1 MSYKKRSDKLYEV
14 EINEETVKIEVPFE
28 KASQIFTMII
38 ESGVAGTDENGEIKI
53 DPIVF
58 FKKFKPIAN
67 LVLTKFGPK
76 GEIIEDG
83 DCSLLS
89 QNEVKDL
96 IEVSS
101 DICSTFT
108 SVFFGESEEKSTK
121 SKKKSLAV
129 V

>member
-1 MSYKKRSDKLYEV
+1 MGYNKRSDKLYEV
-14 EINEETVKIEVPFE
+14 EVNNETVKIEVPFE

-38 ESGVAGTDENGEIKI
+38 ESGVAGTDESGEIKI

-76 GEIIEDG
+76 GEIIEEG

-89 QNEVKDL
+89 QQEVKSL

-101 DICSTFT
+101 DICTSFT
-108 SVFFGESEEKSTK
+108 VVFFGESEEKSTK
-121 SKKKSLAV
+121 SKKKSLAAV
-129 V
+129 